1 MKYWLIDFFLILFIF
16 ISIGCAKVEISYSG
30 TAEDLI
36 DTCLANNELDF
47 PNNSVLEIE
56 GQIKKVFFPK
66 DTIKNNECIILLGTN
81 DCNIDKLEGDFVSC
95 KFSKRLDNIIVGQN
109 VKIQGQYK
117 NIFRDKS
124 GITISLKN
132 CSFIY

>member
-66 DTIKNNECIILLGTN
+66 DTIKNNECIIKNMKTGIQSKIKL
-81 DCNIDKLEGDFVSC
+81 DIDSIKE
-95 KFSKRLDNIIVGQN
+95 
-109 VKIQGQYK
+109 KIK
-117 NIFRDKS
+117 NA
-124 GITISLKN
+124 
-132 CSFIY
+132 